1 MKLKISKVVID
12 FLIIHLVFIVIC
24 ISVLLI
30 PLPGYMGI
38 KLFVLVVIY
47 NIIIP
52 LYAYLRHYSDWIQ
65 VWLFA
70 FILSLF
76 QIWPDWFLSAE
87 LVILVFPEDGFFKIG
102 TVSLYMAGL
111 WTIPL
116 FLIVFIGLRIQE
128 KYSKTYVYIG
138 IAILSLLIFGLAE
151 QTMWILQ
158 SWYAQNV
165 SMIGHLALYIII
177 PEVILGLSTY
187 IGFKEVQDKHNLL
200 KIPVAL
206 TIMLLYLGSATFF
219 YFLIERVI
227 LL

>member
-1 MKLKISKVVID
+1 MEFKISKVIID
-12 FLIIHLVFIVIC
+12 FLLIHLIFIVIC

-30 PLPGYMGI
+30 PIPGYMGI